1 MCWQLTNFTLSFVY
15 ILAQE
20 HTFEKADRRITEG
33 RQMLLRTDTLCH
45 YSDQVCV
52 NVAMVIVQVSVNKD
66 AVGLDLEVIEHAGQL
81 ALEERG
87 GDLDNVT
94 SALADVRLHG
104 NTTQA
109 DLATADKTSSSEESS
124 DSSDESD
131 DVSHS
136 ESETQPQLASIEP
149 LIQTISDSTTD
160 A

>member
-1 MCWQLTNFTLSFVY
+1 MY
-15 ILAQE
+15 
-20 HTFEKADRRITEG
+20 
-33 RQMLLRTDTLCH
+33 RTQCH

-52 NVAMVIVQVSVNKD
+52 NVAMVIMQVSVSKD

-81 ALEERG
+81 ALEETG

-109 DLATADKTSSSEESS
+109 DLATADETSSSEESS

-136 ESETQPQLASIEP
+136 DGETKPQLANNGP